1 MSAAPPPPPAADA
14 PASVWADWR
23 QQMRQA
29 DRAAL
34 ALRRGK
40 HPAVFRQ
47 GSAAE
52 ASAWEGLMN
61 QAADKAF
68 LKQGKSSRVLRLE
81 IPGLGPAILKHYLP
95 TRKFDPRDSLGFSKA
110 MRSLLAADALHRR
123 GFGVATALACWS
135 RPREGSWLL
144 LEDLPQ
150 HLPLHEAVLE
160 VEGVDRQRLLIDLAQ
175 LIRRLHQSGVAYR
188 DLKPSNLLVQLGQD
202 SSAPDW
208 RFLDH
213 DRNRFSSRDIPRRVA
228 LRDLAAVHA
237 GLPPEVRASER
248 MVALRS
254 YDPRLVEKS
263 AWKKWLP
270 PVLEEAAARR
280 HRWVPRD
287 LLGAPCSE

>member
-14 PASVWADWR
+14 TASAWAKWR

-52 ASAWEGLMN
+52 AADWEGLLTR
-61 QAADKAF
+61 AKAEAF

-81 IPGLGPAILKHYLP
+81 IPGIGAAILKHYLP

-110 MRSLLAADALHRR
+110 MRSLLAADALARR
-123 GFGVATALACWS
+123 GFGVATPLACWS
-135 RPREGSWLL
+135 RPKEGSWLL
-144 LEDLPQ
+144 LEDLPE
-150 HLPLHEAVLE
+150 HLPLHEAVLQ
-160 VEGVDRQRLLIDLAQ
+160 VEGEDRQRLLTDLAQ

-188 DLKPSNLLVQLGQD
+188 DLKPSNLLVKRGNG
-202 SSAPDW
+202 SEAHDW

-213 DRNRFSSRDIPRRVA
+213 DRNRFSSREIPRRVA
-228 LRDLAAVHA
+228 LRDVAAVHA

-248 MVALRS
+248 MLALRN
-254 YDPRLVEKS
+254 YDPGLVDKD
-263 AWKKWLP
+263 AWQKWLP

-287 LLGAPCSE
+287 LLGAPCSK

>member
-1 MSAAPPPPPAADA
+1 
-14 PASVWADWR
+14 
-23 QQMRQA
+23 MRQA

-52 ASAWEGLMN
+52 AVGWEELMH
-61 QAADKAF
+61 QAKADAF
-68 LKQGKSSRVLRLE
+68 LKQGKSSRVLRLV
-81 IPGLGPAILKHYLP
+81 IPGIGASVLKHYLP
-95 TRKFDPRDSLGFSKA
+95 TRKMDPRDSLGFSKA
-110 MRSLLAADALHRR
+110 MRSLLAADALARR
-123 GFGVATALACWS
+123 GLGVATPLACWS
-135 RPREGSWLL
+135 RPKEGSWLL
-144 LEDLPQ
+144 LEDLPE
-150 HLPLHEAVLE
+150 HMPLHEAVLQ
-160 VEGVDRQRLLIDLAQ
+160 VEGEDRQRLLTDLAQ
-175 LIRRLHQSGVAYR
+175 LIWRLHQSGVAYR
-188 DLKPSNLLVQLGQD
+188 DLKPSNLLVKRGNN
-202 SSAPDW
+202 SEVHDW

-248 MVALRS
+248 MLALLS
-254 YDPRLVEKS
+254 YDSRLADRA

-287 LLGAPCSE
+287 LLGAPCSK